1 MEAFNKGE
9 EVPKL
14 PKQKNINQT
23 DMDKWFKDFTLYQK
37 CKGEKW
43 IVYHENGVDVAVAGN
58 WQMVGGS
65 VGPSIQ
71 PVQPNYLP
79 IIVPGDALAAVR
91 HSAERQNGEMIKENR
106 KLKEK
111 LASERLVLAE
121 LIKDCMEPII
131 PLLMRTPGGPA
142 LFEDPTDPLQILLM
156 IRSFNPHDKELIGN
170 SVRNFYESEGYFKT
184 SYQGMMTAYEFM
196 ESKRNQWEHL
206 VCLCNR
212 ANSQAADSV
221 IMMSDRERVMVLMS
235 TMHQGYR
242 NIKRRID
249 LGELP
254 GVNTLEEFTNFINR
268 YEITAAE
275 MRPKPIVQRKIFT
288 VTEGTGTNNHR
299 ICKIPGHT
307 PGHQYGGKQ
316 CNEECKIKFNNK
328 SKYAEEKR
336 DDVKRMT
343 SKAEE

>member
-79 IIVPGDALAAVR
+79 IIVPGDALAAGR

-212 ANSQAADSV
+212 ANSQVADSV

-336 DDVKRMT
+336 DDVKKMT